1 MKYKI
6 IEIAANTEAV
16 ARAVQEAIE
25 EGWVPQG
32 GLASTTMNA
41 AEPRFEFIAYAQ
53 AMMKEDE

>member
-16 ARAVQEAIE
+16 AIAVQEAIA

-32 GLASTTMNA
+32 GLTSTTVNA
-41 AEPRFEFIAYAQ
+41 AEPQFEFIAYTQ
-53 AMMKEDE
+53 AMIKEEK